1 MKYLYILLLSCLMHT
16 VWAQNKLSAESRV
29 SLVTI
34 APGTELYSFFGHT
47 LIRVYDPATGL
58 DRAYSFGT
66 FDFQTENFYW
76 KFLKGTLPYSL
87 SYNNMSDVLNYYSQ
101 YENRTL
107 REQVLA
113 LNEDQ
118 KNQIFQALEKN
129 YLPENR
135 YYQYKFFYDNCAT
148 RIRDIFEHAAP
159 GAYPWATMSRLEG
172 LSYRDWMNRYLPS
185 AAWVTFGMNLAL
197 GLPSDVTADASQ
209 SCYLP
214 DNLEIAT
221 AQAMLNKQ
229 KLVEASFTLFEAQP
243 NPSGSFDILG
253 PIPVLLAI
261 SLVLVILSLRFS
273 HKKGLLYG
281 LDIVLFFIYGLF
293 GILIFFLATATDHE
307 VMSNNVSCFILW
319 PIHFPLVFWFAKNH
333 RDGFWLKYVRIAFI
347 VAFIASLISGYLFY
361 GLFIIALPLLVRLFF
376 LSRFNSK

>member
-1 MKYLYILLLSCLMHT
+1 MKYLFVLIFSGLFWPALAQSSLSP
-16 VWAQNKLSAESRV
+16 QSRV

-34 APGTELYSFFGHT
+34 APGKELYSFFGHT
-47 LIRVYDPATGL
+47 LIRVYDPQTGL
-58 DRAYSFGT
+58 DRAYSYGT

-113 LNEDQ
+113 LSNAQ
-118 KNQIFQALEKN
+118 RNQIFQALETN

-148 RIRDIFEHAAP
+148 RIRDIFEKAAP
-159 GAYPWATMSRLEG
+159 GAYPWSKMKRLEG
-172 LSYRDWMNRYLPS
+172 LSYRDWMNRYLP
-185 AAWVTFGMNLAL
+185 ATAWVTFGMNLAL
-197 GLPSDVTADASQ
+197 GLPSDVTASASQ

-221 AQAMLNKQ
+221 AQASMNQ
-229 KLVEASFTLFEAQP
+229 TKLVEASLTLFEAQA
-243 NPSGSFDILG
+243 NPMEGFDPFG
-253 PIPVLLAI
+253 PIPVLLA
-261 SLVLVILSLRFS
+261 LSLILWLVSWRLA
-273 HKKGLLYG
+273 HKHKLLYG
-281 LDIVLFFIYGLF
+281 IDIALFLVYGLF

-307 VMSNNVSCFILW
+307 VMSYNLSCLVLW
-319 PIHFPLVFWFAKNH
+319 PLHFPLVFWFAKN
-333 RDGFWLKYVRIAFI
+333 RGTGFWLNYVRIAFI
-347 VAFIASLISGYLFY
+347 FALIASLVSAYLFY
-361 GLFIIALPLLVRLFF
+361 GLFIIALPILVRLFF
-376 LSRFNSK
+376 LSRFSTK

>member
-1 MKYLYILLLSCLMHT
+1 MKYLYVLFLSCLMSST
-16 VWAQNKLSAESRV
+16 WAQNSLSSQSRV
-29 SLVTI
+29 SLMTI
-34 APGTELYSFFGHT
+34 APGTELYSYFGHT

-58 DRAYSFGT
+58 DRAYSYGT

-113 LNEDQ
+113 LSDAQ
-118 KNQIFQALEKN
+118 RNQIFQALEKN

-148 RIRDIFEHAAP
+148 RIRDIFEQAAP
-159 GAYPWATMSRLEG
+159 GAYPWDKMTRLEG
-172 LSYRDWMNRYLPS
+172 LSYRDWMNRYLPTT
-185 AAWVTFGMNLAL
+185 AWVTFGMNMAL
-197 GLPSDVTADASQ
+197 GLPSDVKANASQ

-221 AQAMLNKQ
+221 AQASFNNQ
-229 KLVEASFTLFEAQP
+229 KLVEASLTLFESQP
-243 NPSGSFDILG
+243 NPMAGFDPLG
-253 PIPVLLAI
+253 PLPVLLTL
-261 SLVLVILSLRFS
+261 SLVLVFLSLRFS

-281 LDIVLFFIYGLF
+281 LDIALFLIYGLF
-293 GILIFFLATATDHE
+293 GMLIFFLATATDHE
-307 VMSNNVSCFILW
+307 VMSYNVSCLILW
-319 PIHFPLVFWFAKNH
+319 PIHFPLVFWFAKNTTG
-333 RDGFWLKYVRIAFI
+333 GFWLKYVRVAFL

-361 GLFIIALPLLVRLFF
+361 GLFIIALPLLIRLFF
-376 LSRFNSK
+376 LSRFYSK